1 MLRRLVVALLIVGML
16 VPLAA
21 CGRRGALEPPP
32 DGTYSRQY
40 PTQ

>member
-1 MLRRLVVALLIVGML
+1 MMRKLLVALLIVGML

-21 CGRRGALEPPP
+21 CGRRGSLEPPP
-32 DGTYSRQY
+32 DSTYPRQY